1 MDTRLNESLAPVQS
15 DEDPGQQDWGEV
27 PIVSFFQQWRS
38 ELSFKQHPLEYIV
51 LGITLSTILVFT
63 VLIDGFATLG
73 NLSII
78 ARNSTAL
85 VILSCGM
92 GVVIISRGL
101 DLSQIAVM
109 VAVSAVFGL
118 ILSNGSDYSV
128 ALLAA
133 FLLTLVLGLL
143 NGWLIAYIEIPA
155 ILSTLATAMLIA
167 GICRWGILQGEFLV
181 LIPKDIPIVAYLST
195 GELFFLPV
203 SVVMGIAVLIATFV
217 LLNQTVL
224 GRIFYAMGDNYIAA
238 RLTGLS
244 VRMATIWLYIF
255 SAITAFIAGIII
267 SSASG
272 TVDFRIVTNGILLF
286 EVIMVVVLGGIRL
299 RGGRGGVFN
308 IIIGVM
314 LISVLRNGMT
324 LLNLS
329 GQVQDLV
336 KGLVLISAIVID
348 NYINPRNTETD
359 THGDL

>member
-1 MDTRLNESLAPVQS
+1 LNQLVDPSSSKQNPFPQETGKEPLVTRFYQLQEQLSL
-15 DEDPGQQDWGEV
+15 
-27 PIVSFFQQWRS
+27 R
-38 ELSFKQHPLEYIV
+38 QHPLEYII
-51 LGITLSTILVFT
+51 LGLTLLISLVFT
-63 VLIDGFATLG
+63 SQIDGFATLG
-73 NLSII
+73 NLAII
-78 ARNSTAL
+78 TRNSAAL

-92 GVVIISRGL
+92 GVVIITRGL
-101 DLSQIAVM
+101 DLSQVAVM

-118 ILSNGSDYSV
+118 MLSNGSDYTV
-128 ALLAA
+128 ALFASL
-133 FLLTLVLGLL
+133 LLTLALGVF
-143 NGWLIAYIEIPA
+143 NGWLIAFIEIPA
-155 ILSTLATAMLIA
+155 LLSTLATAMLIT
-167 GICRWGILQGEFLV
+167 GFCRWGILQGEFLV
-181 LIPKDIPIVAYLST
+181 LIPKELPVVAYLST
-195 GELFFLPV
+195 GKLFLLPV
-203 SVVMGIAVLIATFV
+203 SVVIAILVLIATY
-217 LLNQTVL
+217 LLLSRTVL

-244 VRMATIWLYIF
+244 VRMATIWVYVF
-255 SAITAFIAGIII
+255 SALTALIAGVIV

-272 TVDFRIVTNGILLF
+272 TVDFRIVINGTLLF

-348 NYINPRNTETD
+348 NYFNPRDTETD
-359 THGDL
+359 TQGDL